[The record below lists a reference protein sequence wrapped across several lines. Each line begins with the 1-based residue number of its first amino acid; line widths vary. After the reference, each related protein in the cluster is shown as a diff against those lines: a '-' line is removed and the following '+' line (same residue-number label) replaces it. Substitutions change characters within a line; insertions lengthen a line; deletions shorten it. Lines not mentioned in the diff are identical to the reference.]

1 MSDKKQ
7 RANFSQIHW
16 NTLQDIIIHGEG
28 GRFLNALRV
37 RNAATNMTKAEIW
50 ETITQMFIQVRFS
63 TAFVCQFWFVSQ
75 EIRITAVDIFM
86 YINMNTD
93 MSRART

>member
-1 MSDKKQ
+1 M
-7 RANFSQIHW
+7 
-16 NTLQDIIIHGEG
+16 
-28 GRFLNALRV
+28 RV

-63 TAFVCQFWFVSQ
+63 TAFVCQFWLVSQ

-93 MSRART
+93 MSRARTLHRHGPDMDANLTDMNDKDMDSDTDKDKEGDTV